1 MPRRLSY
8 QDMQDLIAGAIV
20 LGCGGGG
27 DPAMAQAMVDEVFAQ
42 GKEFSLLD
50 PKELHPDDWVCI
62 LGHVGGGIEPKERE
76 MVKDLPRVWPV
87 PILIAE
93 EELAKYLQVEF
104 QAYLPSEIGAGNTVT
119 PLYVAAMRGKA
130 VIDGDA
136 AGGRAKPE
144 IIISTTHLL
153 GIPVTP
159 LALASYFGD
168 TLILKD
174 SSSDDRV
181 EKICR
186 YLARVSGGRVA
197 AARCPSQGKQILPA
211 VHPYS
216 ISMAIQA
223 GKTIREAK
231 GKIIEALVNLL
242 QGSKRFIGH
251 VESFSREEK
260 DGFMWGEILLQG
272 NGEFSGERYKIW
284 YKNENLIAWKGNRLD
299 MTCPDAIIILDA
311 RTGMGLYN
319 WGNQFHPGR
328 EVAVVGLPAAPLW
341 NSEKGYKIFG
351 PSHFGFDFPP
361 KQIHLGHD

>member
-1 MPRRLSY
+1 MPRQLSY

-27 DPAMAQAMVDEVFAQ
+27 DPAMAEAMVDEVFAQ
-42 GKEFSLLD
+42 GKEFILLD
-50 PKELHPDDWVCI
+50 PKELQPEDWVCI

-76 MVKDLPRVWPV
+76 MIKDLPRVWPV
-87 PILIAE
+87 PILVAE
-93 EELAKYLQVEF
+93 EELAKYLEVEF

-119 PLYVAAMRGKA
+119 PMYVAAMRGKA

-144 IIISTTHLL
+144 LIISTTHLM

-159 LALASYFGD
+159 LALANNFGD
-168 TLILKD
+168 TMILKN

-197 AARCPSQGKQILPA
+197 AARCPSQGKGILPA
-211 VHPYS
+211 VYPRS
-216 ISMAIQA
+216 ISMAIRA
-223 GKTIREAK
+223 GQIIREEKEKA
-231 GKIIEALVNLL
+231 IEALIKLFK
-242 QGSKRFIGH
+242 GSKRFAGQ

-260 DGFMWGEILLQG
+260 DGFMWGEIILRG
-272 NGEFSGERYKIW
+272 SSEFSGEFYKIW
-284 YKNENLIAWKGNRLD
+284 YKNENLISWKGNQLD

-311 RTGMGLYN
+311 RTGNGLYN
-319 WGNQFHPGR
+319 WGDQFYPGR
-328 EVAVVGLPAAPLW
+328 EVTVVGLPAAPFW
-341 NSEKGYKIFG
+341 NDPRAYQIFG

-361 KQIHLGHD
+361 KPMQLGHG